1 MLRQN
6 SKFGFRLVAILG
18 GAIASLSPL
27 LIPAATANIIDPV
40 VVNRTVGAAYNLCA
54 GELLDRGVTPDQVT
68 IACSQAIIP
77 PDLSL
82 CVAKIS
88 RLTPVTAN
96 DALVACNRVRRPL
109 DLSTCVVDIYSRSQG
124 DKPSVIASSAN
135 VILDNCRRSLLPL
148 RFADCV
154 TGLSQQISF
163 SPDAALRSCIA
174 AEERR

>member
-1 MLRQN
+1 MLRKN
-6 SKFGFRLVAILG
+6 SKFGFRLMAVLG
-18 GAIASLSPL
+18 GTIASLSPL

-40 VVNRTVGAAYNLCA
+40 VVNRRVGIDYSICA
-54 GELLDRGVTPDQVT
+54 GELLDRGIAPDPVA
-68 IACSQAIIP
+68 IACSQAVVP
-77 PDLSL
+77 ADLSL

-109 DLSTCVVDIYSRSQG
+109 DLSTCVVDIYSRTQG
-124 DKPSVIASSAN
+124 DKPIVVASSAN
-135 VILDNCRRSLLPL
+135 VVLDNCRRSLLPL